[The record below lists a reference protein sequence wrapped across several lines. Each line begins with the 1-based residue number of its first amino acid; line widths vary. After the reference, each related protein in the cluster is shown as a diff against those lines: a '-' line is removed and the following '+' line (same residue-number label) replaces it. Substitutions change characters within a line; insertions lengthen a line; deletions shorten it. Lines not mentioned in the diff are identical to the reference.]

1 MAFSNFDAPNYQLGV
16 GIFKSFVSIK
26 LNICLG
32 LNQVYDHSAIKMAS
46 FVLGINQ
53 KIGSICGT
61 IDSAYDAE

>member
-1 MAFSNFDAPNYQLGV
+1 VAFSNFDAPNYQLGV

-46 FVLGINQ
+46 YMLG
-53 KIGSICGT
+53 ICGT
-61 IDSAYDAE
+61 IQQIKVHIVI